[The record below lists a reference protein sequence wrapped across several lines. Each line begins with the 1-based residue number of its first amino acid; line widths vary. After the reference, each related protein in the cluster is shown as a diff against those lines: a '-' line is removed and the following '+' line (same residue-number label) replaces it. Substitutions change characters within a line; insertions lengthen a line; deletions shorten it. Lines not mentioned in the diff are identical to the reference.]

1 MKKSLSAILSLAMA
15 FSMFSSVAFGAEDAA
30 TKKSSADFDDLKDL
44 TAEQKV
50 IFDELIGAGV
60 FDGVGEKEFGLK
72 DKMNRAQFAKV
83 AALIFDLEV
92 DQSKKSSSFSDVKS
106 EDPAN
111 GYALPYIEA
120 LKAAGLTD
128 GYAPGQYNPAGEVTK
143 QELATFLVRGLGW
156 EADAKASAGV
166 SDKTVSDWAKGY
178 VAVAIEKK
186 ILTSGADGTFGGT
199 SAATRDILVLAA
211 YAADK
216 AYVPQGV
223 VNVTEAK
230 AVGVQK
236 VEVTFNK
243 PVDTAK
249 AKLELKAGSSV
260 VEADVKFADDKKSA
274 TLTLKDNLKIRE
286 GNYTVTLSGLE
297 ANEVGKTVA
306 EFKGEA
312 EKLVK
317 IDFLNSNDTLAKS
330 KKAVVKIKA
339 SNQYGENASLSAGSY
354 TVYAGNNNDAYVKL
368 VKNTQGELLLT
379 LDIDK
384 DSYQSGYGIVPVNIY
399 ENDSRINATKNFKV
413 GTSPFISKIELG
425 NARYSNNKDS
435 LTTKGESVYYDVVN
449 YDQYGNIVP
458 FNNTE
463 EEKSNTN
470 VQIIGYEPNLKS
482 EVGDYNSDE
491 ILEVKLYLNQNVDKA
506 GEYTFS
512 VHNQAGRV
520 TGTVQI
526 KSTKVATKI
535 ELGELKDS
543 NVAAGDKEAFMEL
556 VAYDADGNKLS
567 LEDLTNDENL
577 KRVKVSSSFGK
588 AAIETAG
595 ENRGKIRLS
604 ELPTNSKTV
613 FTVSAQIAEPG
624 VFDNKWKQVT
634 VQPARYADSFK
645 VVTDPARKIVSGA
658 DSALKI
664 QVLDQYGK
672 ELKELKNVDQ
682 NGNVSSSGASYTV
695 AVTTATYGS
704 GMSIDYHADAV
715 KNIAG
720 PLDNSFV
727 VSGKEVEHLNK
738 EHKFVYKGAGST
750 TDSIEI
756 TMQILKN
763 NVEISKISRKIE
775 AITGSETLNYSV
787 EAVKDLF
794 NAVDNGSV
802 VTSVY
807 GPDKNERDAQR
818 DATTSKFAREVKVV
832 ATDAAG
838 NKVAVPKTITSV
850 TGDASVVKTGVKDN
864 KGFVIGYKKGTS
876 NLNVGFVNN
885 KGETLLRTVSVNVKD
900 EAIKTTKITAKS
912 SVEIAKLPAG
922 ANVFEVAEVKVTDN
936 YDVTYE
942 KLDAQKYNY
951 LLGVV
956 FSVTNVRDING
967 NQAVGTV
974 TINQYGDISYSEGN
988 NIHSFDIVAST
999 LGQSVSIPVK

>member
-30 TKKSSADFDDLKDL
+30 AKKSSADFDDLKDL

-60 FDGVGEKEFGLK
+60 FDGVAEKEFGLK

-92 DQSKKSSSFSDVKS
+92 DASVKTSSFSDVKA

-186 ILTSGADGTFGGT
+186 IMTSGEDGTFGGT
-199 SAATRDILVLAA
+199 SAATRDILVLSS

-243 PVDTAK
+243 PVDTDK

-260 VEADVKFADDKKSA
+260 VATDVKFADDKKSA

-286 GNYTVTLSGLE
+286 GDYTVTLSGYD
-297 ANEVGKTVA
+297 AAAVGKTVA
-306 EFKGEA
+306 EFKGEN

-317 IDFLNSNDTLAKS
+317 IDFLNSNETLAKS

-368 VKNTQGELLLT
+368 VKNTAGELLLT

-435 LTTKGESVYYDVVN
+435 LATKGESVYYDVVN

-463 EEKSNTN
+463 AEKSNTN

-491 ILEVKLYLNQNVDKA
+491 ILEVKLYLSQNVDKA

-543 NVAAGDKEAFMEL
+543 NVAAGDTEAFMDL

-567 LEDLTNDENL
+567 LEDVTNDENL
-577 KRVKVSSSFGK
+577 KRIKVSSSFGK

-634 VQPARYADSFK
+634 VQPARYPDSFK

-658 DSALKI
+658 DSAFKI

-672 ELKELKNVDQ
+672 ELKVLKNVDQ

-704 GMSIDYHADAV
+704 GMSIDYHTDADAFESR
-715 KNIAG
+715 G
-720 PLDNSFV
+720 NSFTV
-727 VSGKEVEHLNK
+727 TGAEVEQLNK
-738 EHKFVYKGAGST
+738 EHKFKYNGAGNT
-750 TDSIEI
+750 ADAIEI

-775 AITGSETLNYSV
+775 AITANESLNYSV

-794 NAVDNGSV
+794 NAVDNGTV
-802 VTSVY
+802 VASTY
-807 GPDKNERDAQR
+807 GPGQDISRETQR
-818 DATTSKFAREVKVV
+818 EATESKLAREVKVV

-838 NKVAVPKTITSV
+838 NKVAIPKTVTSI
-850 TGDASVVKTGVKDN
+850 TGDSSVVKTGVKDN

-876 NLNVGFVNN
+876 TLNIGFKNN

-912 SVEIAKLPAG
+912 SVKKSDLPQG
-922 ANVFEVAEVKVTDN
+922 ANVFVAAEIKVTDN

-942 KLDAQKYNY
+942 KADAQKYNY

-956 FSVTNVRDING
+956 FTVTNVRNAAG
-967 NQAVGTV
+967 EQATGTV
-974 TINQYGDISYSEGN
+974 TIDKYGVISYTGTDVA
-988 NIHSFDIVAST
+988 SFDIVANT
-999 LGQSVSIPVK
+999 LGQSVSVPVK